1 VAPKTD
7 EILRAALKKAYL
19 TRAKLF
25 VEEISKRGVQELIDF
40 LSHQDSKGLHWN
52 LDELGITG
60 AAFAKV
66 KRASISPH
74 LFFCHPI
81 ILGRKTKLID
91 YYRNLS
97 AVSNKGLDQMLSG
110 LKGPERNRER
120 VYLLNNILS
129 SIVED
134 MAKFDL
140 ALARSVIP
148 AEIGAEIQG
157 TWVNI
162 IGQGAAKQV
171 HDLLMNFAREKN
183 LIESEAKDTVVIRG
197 KKRTRRKIIL
207 KNGWSFVFSDEPDVA
222 ISDKKGLLR
231 VAIEI
236 KGSMD
241 KAGAQTRYGEAKKS
255 FTKAI
260 SENSKCETIYLAS
273 CFTEAV
279 REQITRDGQV
289 RKDFN
294 LLDIMK
300 DETKQKELLEE
311 IFVHQ
316 VRILERV

>member
-1 VAPKTD
+1 
-7 EILRAALKKAYL
+7 
-19 TRAKLF
+19 
-25 VEEISKRGVQELIDF
+25 
-40 LSHQDSKGLHWN
+40 
-52 LDELGITG
+52 
-60 AAFAKV
+60 
-66 KRASISPH
+66 
-74 LFFCHPI
+74 
-81 ILGRKTKLID
+81 
-91 YYRNLS
+91 
-97 AVSNKGLDQMLSG
+97 MLAG

-148 AEIGAEIQG
+148 AEIGTEIQG

-162 IGQGAAKQV
+162 IGQGAAKKV

-183 LIESEAKDTVVIRG
+183 LIESEAKDTVIIRR

-255 FTKAI
+255 FIKALG
-260 SENSKCETIYLAS
+260 ENPKCETIYLAS

-279 REQITRDGQV
+279 KEQITKDGQV

-300 DETKQKELLEE
+300 DEAKQKELLEE

-316 VRILERV
+316 VRILQKV